1 MLMYNKIRLKAKN
14 IKIKKKYLDM
24 RFNFLIS

>member
-1 MLMYNKIRLKAKN
+1 MLMYSKSRFKTKN
-14 IKIKKKYLDM
+14 IKINKKYLDM